1 MKNLRKAKCSKM
13 IQALRFTSL
22 YPSFCLVFRNLIE
35 KTFFQPLKQ
44 VNLACKKAG
53 RRDDRVNSCTQKG
66 LEPHGLFHNGRV
78 FSPIYLELN
87 NTLTSLVLPQTWKHA
102 ACGRRLTSGSNPLGL
117 MNEYFSAKNS
127 QFFTVSLSLG
137 ILFGT

>member
-1 MKNLRKAKCSKM
+1 MKNLWKAKCSKM

-117 MNEYFSAKNS
+117 MNEYFSAKILD
-127 QFFTVSLSLG
+127 SLL
-137 ILFGT
+137 